1 MAFLSSIRGCCDT
14 GNFQTNFERLS
25 SFWPAIALVL
35 RKHADKAEFSTAI
48 FALLYYRRWPYKA
61 MYCLGAL
68 ANLCWLR
75 HYLRE
80 VTREHGDRLCAGG
93 RFRFAYSFVQRLVKL
108 EGQVS
113 LRIPIIG
120 TFRIDARF
128 DSMDHQDNTTQGLT
142 TVSSMIAV
150 PSTSSVVHIHSEGVA
165 MSEMMREVESLG
177 LEEEV
182 ESKEEKDGDAAA
194 AAMRVAASRTAAAT
208 VAGTATAAA
217 MICEEDREPFNEWRC
232 SFGTVA
238 LELLDHLEWKK
249 DTREHKAW
257 RESLASVV
265 SQLEELKPYLQVG
278 EEVFHAVPR
287 GKSSGDTEY
296 DVLMET
302 TADSSSVEEA
312 VYVEEEEEESEME
325 EENEEN
331 AMPITREQPRSFV
344 ATPAKVKSKTISPP
358 NDSPSMSS
366 ALSSLN
372 NFRKRNKA

>member
-1 MAFLSSIRGCCDT
+1 M
-14 GNFQTNFERLS
+14 
-25 SFWPAIALVL
+25 
-35 RKHADKAEFSTAI
+35 
-48 FALLYYRRWPYKA
+48 
-61 MYCLGAL
+61 
-68 ANLCWLR
+68 
-75 HYLRE
+75 
-80 VTREHGDRLCAGG
+80 
-93 RFRFAYSFVQRLVKL
+93 
-108 EGQVS
+108 
-113 LRIPIIG
+113 
-120 TFRIDARF
+120 
-128 DSMDHQDNTTQGLT
+128 
-142 TVSSMIAV
+142 
-150 PSTSSVVHIHSEGVA
+150 
-165 MSEMMREVESLG
+165 
-177 LEEEV
+177 
-182 ESKEEKDGDAAA
+182 EKDGDAAA
-194 AAMRVAASRTAAAT
+194 AAMRVAASKTAAAT

-232 SFGTVA
+232 SFETVA

-257 RESLASVV
+257 RESLDSVV

-296 DVLMET
+296 EVLMET
-302 TADSSSVEEA
+302 TADSSSVEEV